1 MEANALIK
9 INALIKKFLLNIP
22 NKTDAG
28 LHRTDT
34 SKTRKPNQIQKDNQS
49 LDICKKNNKIV

>member
-9 INALIKKFLLNIP
+9 SFLLNIP

-28 LHRTDT
+28 LHREDT
-34 SKTRKPNQIQKDNQS
+34 SKMRKPDQIQKDNQR
-49 LDICKKNNKIV
+49 LDIGKKKKIV